1 MLEKFITIFILKY
14 KIICFYTLQ
23 RQLIFYFETEELL
36 ERIPILLPIANSRVM
51 TEKLEHITSNK
62 YIKNK
67 NKKPNSLGLLCKKL
81 LIFFLPTID
90 WSSQIAYGSSRHV
103 IKYIIQNF
111 NQTKKNDTC
120 LMTLHAIDT
129 SFDYT

>member
-23 RQLIFYFETEELL
+23 RQLIFYFYFETEELL

-62 YIKNK
+62 
-67 NKKPNSLGLLCKKL
+67 
-81 LIFFLPTID
+81 
-90 WSSQIAYGSSRHV
+90 
-103 IKYIIQNF
+103 
-111 NQTKKNDTC
+111 
-120 LMTLHAIDT
+120 
-129 SFDYT
+129 